1 MGSRPPLNDSRR
13 RPASELWDLS
23 PSNVAEIVVRQL
35 VRQDAG
41 EADIIRAQRPPASIL
56 LSV

>member
-1 MGSRPPLNDSRR
+1 
-13 RPASELWDLS
+13 
-23 PSNVAEIVVRQL
+23 VAEIVVRQL

-41 EADIIRAQRPPASIL
+41 EADIIRTQRPPASIL